1 MKGTCHNKKA
11 LNGLG
16 LVFGIALAVIFI
28 VVRALSKSPYDTIYR
43 LDPSGILPP
52 VWLINLISLIWFF
65 LIGYGTGSVTD
76 SVLCGRFCDREII
89 RALQGIIACVAVFFL
104 SHIWYCVFFSG
115 EHLLS
120 AVFLILFAILT
131 SALSA
136 FFWARIY
143 TISSLIMGGY
153 CIWLFYIFLICSSV
167 LLHI

>member
-1 MKGTCHNKKA
+1 MKRTSHNKNT

-28 VVRALSKSPYDTIYR
+28 VVRALSKSPYDKIYI
-43 LDPSGILPP
+43 LDPSGIFPP

-65 LIGYGTGSVTD
+65 LIGYGAGSVTD
-76 SVLCGRFCDREII
+76 SVLCRRFGDREII
-89 RALQGIIACVAVFFL
+89 SALQGIIAFVAAFFL

-120 AVFLILFAILT
+120 AVFLILFAIFT

-143 TISSLIMGGY
+143 MISSLIMSGY